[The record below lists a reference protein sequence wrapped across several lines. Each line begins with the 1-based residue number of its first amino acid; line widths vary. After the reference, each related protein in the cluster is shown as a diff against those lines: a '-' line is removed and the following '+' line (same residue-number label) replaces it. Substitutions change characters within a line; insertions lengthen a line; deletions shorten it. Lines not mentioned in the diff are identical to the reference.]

1 MAKKRFAKLRGALMT
16 RSIDQEYL
24 AEKLGCS
31 VWYVT
36 QRMCGHADWTQRDQ
50 YTLMDL
56 LRIPYNEMHEY
67 FPKEGISA

>member
-1 MAKKRFAKLRGALMT
+1 MT
-16 RSIDQEYL
+16 RSIEQDYL
-24 AEKLGCS
+24 SEKLDRS
-31 VWYVT
+31 ISYIT
-36 QRMCGHADWTQRDQ
+36 ARMCGHADWSQRDM